1 MWIAECGMLNVE
13 KSESFSIHNS
23 AFSIQKLR
31 IFVLHL

>member
-1 MWIAECGMLNVE
+1 MWNVECGKLNVE
-13 KSESFSIHNS
+13 ESVSFSIHNS